1 MLYQKFVKHTQTK
14 KQKVYGLFAL
24 IVPAILLLCQP
35 LAYSEE
41 YVIVESENGDRLT
54 GIWRGGTDTYFE
66 IEYNGQAL
74 KLPVAGYTLKFTSD
88 LAHVPDRTAA
98 KDYDNGLAL
107 LELGLPELAQRR
119 FEAAIEEYPRYPAAH
134 YQLGLLYKA
143 NGDNAN
149 ALERFRSAAILDA
162 PSFDLVPFFHEL
174 GDTALANEDYAV
186 AVDSYQLILTYYPE
200 HEDVPVLSYL
210 TGFLLV
216 EQLEDYSTGLPL
228 LELATKEYPDMAF
241 HEKAFFLIGK
251 LQAETDQLENAL
263 HTLEGFVT
271 RYPGSEWI
279 YEAHLIRAA
288 TNLKLGRLEEA
299 ASEAILVDD
308 ITDDVEIEE
317 RAKQILDQTR
327 WIVYTDAD
335 GLPDSQIQAI
345 ASDDTRLWI
354 GTLKGIM
361 LFETAYDKW
370 IPIEDVPQLI
380 NSALETVPDVRT
392 IAVNPEEVWI
402 GTRSQGAIHYNKLTS
417 EIQTYS
423 PIDGLPGW
431 VRDIKVDETEIWFAT
446 DIGIIRQIRGS
457 IDPPL
462 VYNTQNSDLPANDIE
477 TLILTPN
484 RVWCVSVE
492 GVVGTFNREIQEW
505 YTYHSTAIGEGM
517 TIAGIGTAVEQLLFT
532 WFDADEKSN
541 GYFRADLDGGNGIK
555 STLHVG
561 VDDENKLKNIYI
573 RGAFDTSPIPEEPIA
588 EEEIEEEAEEEAAK
602 AEEEAEVTLLEE
614 VEIEDPLESE
624 FFDETEDVMDE
635 QPLPPTPEVPL
646 VLWIATNDMF
656 YTHHTRSADEWEY
669 TTTPR
674 IVTGG
679 LMAIQAFVVANNRAW
694 IATANGLVTM
704 SVQ

>member
-1 MLYQKFVKHTQTK
+1 MLYQKFVKHTHTK

-24 IVPAILLLCQP
+24 IVPAILLLCQSP
-35 LAYSEE
+35 VYSEE

-210 TGFLLV
+210 AGFLLV

-251 LQAETDQLENAL
+251 LQAEMDQLENAL

-317 RAKQILDQTR
+317 RAKQILDQTK
-327 WIVYTDAD
+327 WTVYTDTD
-335 GLPDSQIQAI
+335 GLPDNHIQAI
-345 ASDDTRLWI
+345 TTDGTQLWI
-354 GTLKGIM
+354 GTPKGVM
-361 LFETAYDKW
+361 LFETLHDKW
-370 IPIEDVPQLI
+370 IPVEGPAQLI
-380 NSALETVPDVRT
+380 NTALESVPDVRA
-392 IAVNPEEVWI
+392 IAANEQEVWE
-402 GTRSQGAIHYNKLTS
+402 GTRFQGAVHYSKLTGKI
-417 EIQTYS
+417 EFYS
-423 PIDGLPGW
+423 PTDGFPAW
-431 VRDIKVDETEIWFAT
+431 VKDIKMDETEIWFAT
-446 DIGIIRQIRGS
+446 DTGIIRKIRGS
-457 IDPPL
+457 DGPL
-462 VYNTQNSDLPANDIE
+462 LPYNSYNSGLPADNIE
-477 TLILTPN
+477 TLLLTPKT
-484 RVWCVSVE
+484 VWAASAK
-492 GVVGTFNREIQEW
+492 GIIGTFDREIEEW
-505 YTYHSTAIGEGM
+505 DSYHSTAIREGM
-517 TIAGIGTAVEQLLFT
+517 TIVGLDIAEEQLLFT
-532 WFDADEKSN
+532 WFNAEEKSN
-541 GYFRADLDGGNGIK
+541 GFFRADLDGGNGK
-555 STLHVG
+555 STTLDTG
-561 VDDENKLKNIYI
+561 IEDENDLRNIYI
-573 RGAFDTSPIPEEPIA
+573 RGALDTSPIVQEEPEVLPVEETPDPTISEFSSEIA
-588 EEEIEEEAEEEAAK
+588 G
-602 AEEEAEVTLLEE
+602 LE
-614 VEIEDPLESE
+614 VE
-624 FFDETEDVMDE
+624 
-635 QPLPPTPEVPL
+635 PPPPKPQIPL
-646 VLWIATNDMF
+646 VLWITTNDDF
-656 YTHHTRSADEWEY
+656 YTYHTRAQAWEY
-669 TTTPR
+669 VAMPQITRGELTTKA
-674 IVTGG
+674 
-679 LMAIQAFVVANNRAW
+679 LVVINNRVW
-694 IATANGLVTM
+694 IATSNGLVST